1 MFSEPVQWLPKPL
14 YHFFMMM
21 SAYRDIMDKDIKIE
35 VIGDIEEA
43 RRINVNETIN
53 NTLDE
58 DDSDSGNDDE
68 IENEYTTKKKKSKT
82 KANKKKAHYQD
93 KLFNC
98 FPLSCR
104 VTFSVRGY
112 GQFALE
118 FFYVTMLKI
127 VTMKSEIRLLKDIKF
142 NDKYKQKYQ

>member
-1 MFSEPVQWLPKPL
+1 LDYFNTNFDESYMFSEPVQWLPKPL

-35 VIGDIEEA
+35 VIGDLDEA
-43 RRINVNETIN
+43 KRVNVNETV

-58 DDSDSGNDDE
+58 DDSDSGNDDDV
-68 IENEYTTKKKKSKT
+68 ENEYAKKKKSKT
-82 KANKKKAHYQD
+82 KANKKKAHLQD

-104 VTFSVRGY
+104 VTFSVRGINY
-112 GQFALE
+112 YL
-118 FFYVTMLKI
+118 YYYIIL
-127 VTMKSEIRLLKDIKF
+127 
-142 NDKYKQKYQ
+142 